1 LSGRKIEPTLSCE
14 ETYLNYTGWHRLT
27 KRRKIYFYFFL
38 LGWPTALVLGTLG
51 WPTVLS
57 SIERDRFSVWG
68 INQDLI
74 KETVSQSIAE
84 NRYPKRVVVHRNGKE
99 YTSTV
104 HYTIDK
110 KLQEKVESVFEKWQP
125 DYGVFVAIEPDSGRV
140 LAMANHRRN
149 RGVSRNLAL
158 GNTYPSASI
167 FKLITAAAAIDLGKI
182 DAETIIPF
190 NGKASSLYRKNVLH
204 HKNNKWTQHF
214 PIKTAFAK
222 SVNTVFGRLG
232 LMHVG
237 GQQLSEYA
245 SKFGFN
251 RKLSGDFYFP
261 ESRADFNPEDEWRV
275 VEAAAGYT
283 NNNTIS
289 PVHAAML
296 AASVINGGRMLPPF
310 LVDSITNDNGIILYE
325 SNPASTFPIIKSK
338 TVNQLQILMRETVL
352 KGSAQKS
359 FNGFSKKQYKNVEV
373 GGKTGSLSG
382 LKPEG
387 KYDWFIGYAQAGS
400 QKLAFAALCI
410 NKDYWYVKS
419 SQVARIAVEHYFK

>member
-1 LSGRKIEPTLSCE
+1 M
-14 ETYLNYTGWHRLT
+14 
-27 KRRKIYFYFFL
+27 
-38 LGWPTALVLGTLG
+38 LGTLG

-57 SIERDRFSVWG
+57 SIKSDRFSVWG
-68 INQDLI
+68 INKDLI
-74 KETVSQSIAE
+74 KNTVSQSIAQ

-99 YTSTV
+99 YVSTIQ
-104 HYTIDK
+104 YTIDD
-110 KLQEKVESVFEKWQP
+110 KLQKKVESVFKKWQP

-140 LAMANHRRN
+140 LAMANHQRN
-149 RGVSRNLAL
+149 RNVSENLAL

-190 NGKASSLYRKNVLH
+190 NGKASSLYRKNVLY

-222 SVNTVFGRLG
+222 SANTVFGRLG
-232 LMHVG
+232 LMYVG

-245 SKFGFN
+245 NKFGFN
-251 RKLSGDFYFP
+251 QQLSGDFYVP
-261 ESRADFNPEDEWRV
+261 ESRADFNPEEEWRV

-283 NNNTIS
+283 KNNTIS

-296 AASVINGGRMLPPF
+296 AASVINGGRMLPPI

-325 SNPASTFPIIKSK
+325 SNLTSPPPIIKSN

-352 KGSAQKS
+352 RGSAQKS
-359 FNGFSKKQYKNVEV
+359 FKDFSRKQYKNVEV

-387 KYDWFIGYAQAGS
+387 KYDWFIGYAQAGP
-400 QKLAFAALCI
+400 KKIAFAALCI

-419 SQVARIAVEHYFK
+419 SQVARIAVEHYFQQNQT